1 MKLSGVIVPHV
12 TPLTRDER
20 LDGAGLERLL
30 EFLLRAGV
38 HGIFS
43 NGSMGGFAFYPDA
56 MQLETIERTVAI
68 VRGRVPVL
76 AGVSDTS
83 TTRVLAR
90 IRDTATLG
98 ADALVVLPPF
108 YYLCRQDETERFF
121 RTIADASPLP
131 VVLYD
136 NPKLAKNALTPETIA
151 ALAAHPNII
160 GVKVSAPDVFKW
172 QTILRLDLPRDRFG
186 LICGVEPMM
195 GLGLQLGF
203 DGLTGGV
210 HNLVPDLAVALFDAA
225 KAGRAADVEIL
236 QQKLNR
242 MYRVFEIDGGWRGAE
257 LTLSSLGLCDKVTA
271 APHDLPLPPDKRQAI
286 LDVLTREGVLSPVQ
300 AARV

>member
-20 LDGAGLERLL
+20 LDAAGLERLL

-56 MQLETIERTVAI
+56 MQLETIARTVEI

-90 IRDTATLG
+90 VRDAATLG

-108 YYLCRQDETERFF
+108 YYLCRQDEIVQFF
-121 RTIADASPLP
+121 RAVADESPLP
-131 VVLYD
+131 IVLYD
-136 NPKLAKNALTPETIA
+136 NPKLAKNAIAPDTLA

-160 GVKVSAPDVFKW
+160 GAKVSANDVFKW
-172 QTILRLDLPRDRFG
+172 QTILRLDLPRERFG
-186 LICGVEPMM
+186 LICGVESMM
-195 GLGLQLGF
+195 GLGLQIGF
-203 DGLTGGV
+203 DGVTGGV
-210 HNLVPDLAVALFDAA
+210 HNLVPGLAVELFDAV
-225 KAGRAADVEIL
+225 KAGRAEEVELI

-242 MYRVFEIDGGWRGAE
+242 VYRVFEIDGGWRGAE
-257 LTLSSLGLCDKVTA
+257 LTLSALGICQKVTA
-271 APHDLPLPPDKRQAI
+271 APHDLPIPTEKRRAI
-286 LDVLTREGVLSPVQ
+286 LEVLTREGVLSPAQ
-300 AARV
+300 AL

>member
-20 LDGAGLERLL
+20 LDSAGLERLI
-30 EFLLRAGV
+30 EFLLGAGV

-56 MQLETIERTVAI
+56 MQYETIARTAEI

-83 TTRVLAR
+83 TTRTLAR
-90 IRDTATLG
+90 VREAATLG
-98 ADALVVLPPF
+98 ADALVVLPPY
-108 YYLCRQDETERFF
+108 YYLCRQDEIERFF
-121 RTIADASPLP
+121 RAVADESPLP
-131 VVLYD
+131 IVLYD
-136 NPKLAKNALTPETIA
+136 NPKLAKNAIAPDTLA
-151 ALAAHPNII
+151 ALAVHPNII
-160 GVKVSAPDVFKW
+160 GAKVSATDVFKW
-172 QTILRLDLPRDRFG
+172 QTILRLELPRERFG

-203 DGLTGGV
+203 DGVTGGV
-210 HNLVPDLAVALFDAA
+210 HNLVPGLAVALFDAA
-225 KAGRAADVEIL
+225 KAGRVEETEAI

-242 MYRVFEIDGGWRGAE
+242 VYRVFEIDGGWRGAE
-257 LTLSSLGLCDKVTA
+257 LTLSALGICQKVTA
-271 APHDLPLPPDKRQAI
+271 APHDLPIPAEKRHAI
-286 LDVLTREGVLSPVQ
+286 LEVLTREGVLSPAQ
-300 AARV
+300 AM

>member
-12 TPLTRDER
+12 TPLTRGEQ
-20 LDGAGLERLL
+20 LDTAGLERLI

-56 MQLETIERTVAI
+56 MQLETIARTVEV

-90 IRDTATLG
+90 VRQAATLG

-108 YYLCRQDETERFF
+108 YYFCRQDEIERFF
-121 RTIADASPLP
+121 RAVADESPLP
-131 VVLYD
+131 IVLYD
-136 NPKLAKNALTPETIA
+136 NPKLAKNAIAPDTLA

-160 GVKVSAPDVFKW
+160 GAKVSAADVFKW
-172 QTILRLDLPRDRFG
+172 QTILRLDLPRERFG

-203 DGLTGGV
+203 DGVTGGV
-210 HNLVPDLAVALFDAA
+210 HNLVPGLAVALFDAA
-225 KAGRAADVEIL
+225 KVGRAADVDAI

-242 MYRVFEIDGGWRGAE
+242 VYRVFEIDGGWRGAE
-257 LTLSSLGLCDKVTA
+257 LALSALGICDKVTA
-271 APHDLPLPPDKRQAI
+271 APHDLPIPAEKRHAI
-286 LDVLTREGVLSPVQ
+286 LEVLTREGVLSPAQ
-300 AARV
+300 AM

>member
-12 TPLTRDER
+12 TPLTRDEQ
-20 LDGAGLERLL
+20 LDAAGLERLL
-30 EFLLRAGV
+30 EFLLGAGV

-56 MQLETIERTVAI
+56 MQYETIARTAGI

-76 AGVSDTS
+76 AGVADTS

-90 IRDTATLG
+90 VREAATLG
-98 ADALVVLPPF
+98 ADALVVLPPY
-108 YYLCRQDETERFF
+108 YYLCRQDEIERFF
-121 RTIADASPLP
+121 RTVADESPLP
-131 VVLYD
+131 IVLYD
-136 NPKLAKNALTPETIA
+136 NPKLAKNAIAPDTLA

-160 GVKVSAPDVFKW
+160 GAKVSAPDVFKW
-172 QTILRLDLPRDRFG
+172 QTILRLDLPRERFA

-203 DGLTGGV
+203 DGVTGGV
-210 HNLVPDLAVALFDAA
+210 HNLVPGLAVALYDAA
-225 KAGRAADVEIL
+225 KAGRAADVESI

-242 MYRVFEIDGGWRGAE
+242 VYRVFEIDGGWRGAE
-257 LTLSSLGLCDKVTA
+257 LTLSALGICHKVTA
-271 APHDLPLPPDKRQAI
+271 APHDLPIPAEKREAI
-286 LDVLTREGVLSPVQ
+286 LAVLTREGVLSPAQ
-300 AARV
+300 AM

>member
-12 TPLTRDER
+12 TPLTRDEQ
-20 LDGAGLERLL
+20 LDAAGLERLL
-30 EFLLRAGV
+30 EFLLRAGI

-56 MQLETIERTVAI
+56 MQLETIARTVEI

-90 IRDTATLG
+90 VRDTASLG

-108 YYLCRQDETERFF
+108 YYLCRQDEIERFF

-131 VVLYD
+131 IVIYD

-151 ALAAHPNII
+151 ALATHPNII
-160 GVKVSAPDVFKW
+160 GVKVSAADVFKW
-172 QTILRLDLPRDRFG
+172 QTIFRLDLPRDRFG

-225 KAGRAADVEIL
+225 KAGRAADVEII

-242 MYRVFEIDGGWRGAE
+242 VYRVFEIDGGWRGAE
-257 LTLSSLGLCDKVTA
+257 LALSTLGICSKVTA
-271 APHDLPLPPDKRQAI
+271 APHDLPIPPEKRQAI
-286 LDVLTREGVLSPVQ
+286 LDVLTREGVLSAVR
-300 AARV
+300 AEGV

>member
-20 LDGAGLERLL
+20 LDAAGLERLL

-43 NGSMGGFAFYPDA
+43 NGSMGGFAFYPDP
-56 MQLETIERTVAI
+56 MQLETIARTVEI
-68 VRGRVPVL
+68 VGGRVPVL
-76 AGVSDTS
+76 AGVADTS

-90 IRDTATLG
+90 VREAATLG

-108 YYLCRQDETERFF
+108 YYLCRQDEIERFF
-121 RTIADASPLP
+121 RAVADESPLP
-131 VVLYD
+131 IVLYD
-136 NPKLAKNALTPETIA
+136 NPKLAKNAISPDTLA

-160 GVKVSAPDVFKW
+160 GAKVSATDVFKW
-172 QTILRLDLPRDRFG
+172 QTIFRLDLPRERFA

-203 DGLTGGV
+203 DGVTGGV
-210 HNLVPDLAVALFDAA
+210 HNLVPGLAVALFDAV
-225 KAGRAADVEIL
+225 KAGRAEEAELI

-242 MYRVFEIDGGWRGAE
+242 VYRVFEIDGGWRGAE
-257 LTLSSLGLCDKVTA
+257 LTLAALGICQKVTA
-271 APHDLPLPPDKRQAI
+271 APHDLPIPAEKRHAI
-286 LDVLTREGVLSPVQ
+286 LEVLTREGVLSPAQ
-300 AARV
+300 AL

>member
-12 TPLTRDER
+12 TPLTRGEQ
-20 LDGAGLERLL
+20 LDAAGLERLI
-30 EFLLRAGV
+30 EFLLGAGV

-56 MQLETIERTVAI
+56 MQYETIARTIAI

-90 IRDTATLG
+90 VREAATLG

-108 YYLCRQDETERFF
+108 YYLCRQDEIERFF
-121 RTIADASPLP
+121 RVIADESPLP
-131 VVLYD
+131 IVLYD
-136 NPKLAKNALTPETIA
+136 NPKLAKNALAPDTLAT
-151 ALAAHPNII
+151 LAAHPNII
-160 GVKVSAPDVFKW
+160 GAKVSAADVFKW
-172 QTILRLDLPRDRFG
+172 QTIFRLDLPRERFG

-203 DGLTGGV
+203 DGVTGGV
-210 HNLVPDLAVALFDAA
+210 HNLVPGLAVALFDAA
-225 KAGRAADVEIL
+225 KAGRAEDVEAI

-242 MYRVFEIDGGWRGAE
+242 VYRVFEIDGGWRGAE
-257 LTLSSLGLCDKVTA
+257 VALSALGICHKVTA
-271 APHDLPLPPDKRQAI
+271 APHDLPIPAEKRQAI
-286 LDVLTREGVLSPVQ
+286 LDVLTREGVLSPAQ
-300 AARV
+300 AM